1 MSGLV
6 VDGSGNVTGTLELQ
20 DGDIL
25 AGKHEIEL
33 IGDLGTIAR
42 GLYINDPSASITD
55 IRQTFVSS
63 TTEAFMPMAQSFKV
77 GEGRDLIAIKV
88 DLNKGSGTEDVV
100 IQVREMDNGVPSHE
114 KILAEGRVLAANIA
128 ALGTYTRFNIHP
140 PVALLN
146 DREYCFGLITNNVDY
161 TVAVAELGGTDVISG
176 DIVAKQPNAGVL
188 LTSSNGSSW
197 TPEQNKDL
205 KFQLVAATYADTTT
219 EIDLGVMAG
228 TNISDFMLLARTE
241 ISDKDS
247 QISFI
252 VTDPDDAQYTVD
264 KDQKIIL
271 SERKTGDFRVTAILK
286 GSTKHSPILMPNVE
300 IVLANIQASGIHY
313 SKKFKCPD
321 SFSAKVIIDAR
332 VVASGSY
339 TVRIESA
346 TLDNYVLMT
355 ASTIE
360 VLADGF
366 IRTTWTASSL
376 TEVASLNLTSLK
388 ITASCP
394 TVASRIF
401 MRNLI
406 AFVE

>member
-20 DGDIL
+20 DGDLL

-77 GEGRDLIAIKV
+77 DEGRDLIAIKL
-88 DLNKGSGTEDVV
+88 DLNIGAGTDDVV
-100 IQVREMDNGVPSHE
+100 VQIREMDNGVPSHE
-114 KILAEGRVLAANIA
+114 KILAEGRMKAVDIED
-128 ALGTYTRFNIHP
+128 LGTYTRFDIHP
-140 PVALLN
+140 PVPLLN

-161 TVAVAELGGTDVISG
+161 TIAVAELGGTDVVSG

-205 KFQLVAATYADTTT
+205 KFQLVAATYADTET

-228 TNISDFMLLARTE
+228 TAISDFMVLARTE

-247 QISFI
+247 QVSFI

-271 SERKTGDFRVTAILK
+271 AEKKTGDFRVTAILK
-286 GSTKHSPILMPNVE
+286 GSTKRSPILMPNVE
-300 IVLANIQASGIHY
+300 IVLAEIQETGDHF

-321 SFSAKVIIDAR
+321 SFDARVIIDAKT
-332 VVASGSY
+332 VASGNY
-339 TVRIESA
+339 TVYIED
-346 TLDNYVLMT
+346 TDLETYTEMT
-355 ASTIE
+355 VDTIE
-360 VLADGF
+360 VLSDGF
-366 IRTTWTASSL
+366 VRTTWVASGI
-376 TEVASLNLTSLK
+376 TEVNSLNLTSLK
-388 ITASCP
+388 ISAECP